1 MKPKKN
7 TVEST
12 ENPKQVEREE
22 FFQLPRAEDLL
33 PELRQGSAQQ
43 IGDLVTNLPY
53 QMEGRFT
60 MQASDDSMKGADIR
74 RGDYMVIQRKN
85 RYPEG
90 SILVVQLGTK
100 QLVRRYFPRGGRIH
114 LQSDPPSKQIIIVE
128 RETPNFQILGQVIQ
142 IIREIKE

>member
-7 TVEST
+7 VVEST
-12 ENPKQVEREE
+12 ENSKQVEREE

-33 PELRQGSAQQ
+33 PELRQEPAQQ
-43 IGDLVTNLPY
+43 IGDLVINVPY

-85 RYPEG
+85 RYLEG

-100 QLVRRYFPRGGRIH
+100 QLVRRYFSRGGRIH

-128 RETPNFQILGQVIQ
+128 KETPNFQILGQVIQ